1 MRTEAIEKVDIEAA
15 LRLMTTEN
23 ELVLRVMIATGLRVG
38 DVLGLKAA
46 HLDGGS
52 VTIKEQKT
60 GKKRRLRLPQDLRR
74 QLQRIAGEVYVFE
87 HRDDKKRHRT
97 RQAVWKDIKQ
107 AADKMRV
114 PYNVG
119 THSARKRWALNC
131 LDRGYDVYD
140 LQRLMNHSTPEITM
154 IYCIANQVHR
164 KKKKSYRDGKTMTKG

>member
-1 MRTEAIEKVDIEAA
+1 MRTEAIEKRDIEAA

-38 DVLGLKAA
+38 DVLALKTAQ
-46 HLDGGS
+46 LSRTS

-60 GKKRRLRLPQDLRR
+60 GKKRRLRLSQELRR
-74 QLQRIAGEVYVFE
+74 LLLSISGEVYVFE

-119 THSARKRWALNC
+119 THSARKRWAQNC
-131 LDRGYDVYD
+131 LEKGYSVHE
-140 LQRLMNHSTPEITM
+140 LQRLMNHSSPEITM
-154 IYCIANQVHR
+154 VYCIANQIHRR
-164 KKKKSYRDGKTMTKG
+164 KKYTTKRLRKIV